1 MANWR
6 AISSVGRAVLG
17 LIEDHYPSAE
27 LGAPEFRLVHPASF
41 EKPQKEGFSLCLY
54 RIGINSTLRMLPP
67 RRDPAGRRYRPS
79 LPVDL
84 QFLLTP
90 WAEDAER
97 QMRLL
102 GWTMRFFED
111 MPILPAAVLN
121 SYAAEPETFRP
132 EEAVELVFDPLALAD
147 YLAVWDKLKPKLQTS
162 LTYAVR
168 MLVIDSDLEL
178 SEARPAQTR
187 DLRYGDLVPS

>member
-6 AISSVGRAVLG
+6 AISSVGRTLLG
-17 LIEDHYPSAE
+17 LIEEHYPTGGLA
-27 LGAPEFRLVHPASF
+27 APEFRLVHPASF
-41 EKPQKEGFSLCLY
+41 DKPQVEGFSLCLY
-54 RIGINSTLRMLPP
+54 RVGINGSLRMLPP
-67 RRDPAGRRYRPS
+67 RRDTAGRRFSPS

-90 WAEDAER
+90 WAADAER

-111 MPILPAAVLN
+111 MPILSAAVLN
-121 SYAAEPETFRP
+121 SYAAEPDTFRP
-132 EEAVELVFDPLALAD
+132 EEAVELVFEPLALAD
-147 YLAVWDKLKPKLQTS
+147 YFALWDKLKPKLENS
-162 LTYAVR
+162 LTYGVR
-168 MLVIDSDLEL
+168 MLLLDSEVEW

-187 DLRYGDLVPS
+187 DLRYGTPVPS

>member
-6 AISSVGRAVLG
+6 AISCVGRAVLG
-17 LIEDHYPSAE
+17 LIEDHYPTAE
-27 LGAPEFRLVHPASF
+27 LTSPEFRLVHPASF
-41 EKPQKEGFSLCLY
+41 EKPQSEGFSLCLY
-54 RIGINSTLRMLPP
+54 RVGINGSLRMLPP
-67 RRDPAGRRYRPS
+67 RRDASGRRFSPS

-102 GWTMRFFED
+102 GWTMRFLED
-111 MPILPAAVLN
+111 IPILAASVLN
-121 SYAAEPETFRP
+121 SYAAEPDTFRP

-147 YLAVWDKLKPKLQTS
+147 YLALWDKLKPKLENS
-162 LTYAVR
+162 LTYGAR
-168 MLVIDSDLEL
+168 MLLIDSDVEW

-187 DLRYGDLVPS
+187 DFRYGIPVQP